1 VKTVSGRESQVRFGI
16 LCDRKQLQRWQRRC
30 LEELRA
36 LPAAIPTVV
45 LVRQP
50 ARAPATSGLF
60 RRLSRLEPGGPACTA
75 ELPEALAGLPVV
87 DMQEPHAAP
96 GGIEPAC
103 ADAIRSFRLHF
114 ILSFAAGPAHA
125 LSGLA
130 TFGVWVFEF
139 GDWEHFRGSPPGF
152 WEVYR
157 NAKVSGAMLARL
169 TADRDVVIPLRRG
182 NINTSQF
189 SYAKNRDQLLTRFT
203 HWPAQVC
210 REILLA
216 DGACL
221 EAAPVRGSSAI
232 NTIPCNAGVTRFVCR
247 MMWYIVTRGVR
258 SLLEQDHWN
267 IGIVEQPIQDFI
279 DPQQRRRPVRWLPAL
294 GKGRFVADPFGLV
307 RDGKLTIFCEYL
319 DYRDGV
325 GTIAALQPFE
335 SSSGAASGVPVAR
348 VPVSIGPIPPVHLS
362 YPAVFEHEGKIL
374 CIPETQGAR
383 EVALYALERFPDR
396 WVKLA
401 TLIENASVVDAT
413 LFRHGELWWLAGAS
427 DPGGATVGADL
438 HLWYATG
445 ITGPWI
451 SHPANPVKTD
461 VCSARPAGTPFV
473 SEGVLYRPAQDSS
486 VTYGSRVVINRV
498 HTLTTSAFREEPV
511 AFVEPDVNGP
521 YPDGLHTLS
530 AVGGITL
537 VDGKRLQLAP
547 VEFRRVLAR
556 MLMRRLRKL
565 AYRVMPKVG
574 QANKERHNSA

>member
-1 VKTVSGRESQVRFGI
+1 MKTGDSGREPRLRFGI
-16 LCDRKQLQRWQRRC
+16 LCDGKRLQLWQRQC
-30 LEELRA
+30 LEKLCA
-36 LPAAIPTVV
+36 LPGAGPAVL
-45 LVRQP
+45 LVRP
-50 ARAPATSGLF
+50 PDPAPASPGLF
-60 RRLSRLEPGGPACTA
+60 RYLDRLEPGSPACAA

-87 DMQEPHAAP
+87 DIPP
-96 GGIEPAC
+96 LRVSGGSPDPAC
-103 ADAIRSFRLHF
+103 EAAIRAHPLHF
-114 ILSFAAGPAHA
+114 ILSFSAAPAHA
-125 LSGLA
+125 LIGFA
-130 TFGVWVFEF
+130 TYGVWAFEF

-157 NAKVSGAMLARL
+157 HAALSGAMLVRL
-169 TADRDVVIPLRRG
+169 STDPDVVIPLRRG
-182 NINTSQF
+182 NLNTCQF
-189 SYAKNRDQLLTRFT
+189 SYAQNRDQLLTRFT

-210 REILLA
+210 AEILQGDA
-216 DGACL
+216 ACL
-221 EAAPVRGSSAI
+221 QTAPIRGSRTI

-247 MMWYIVTRGVR
+247 MMWYIVTRGMR
-258 SLLEQDHWN
+258 SWLEQDHWN
-267 IGIVEQPIQDFI
+267 IGIVEQPIEDFI
-279 DPQQRRRPVRWLPAL
+279 NPARPRRPVRWLPSP
-294 GKGRFVADPFGLV
+294 GRSQFVADPFGLV

-325 GTIAALQPFE
+325 GTIAAIQPLE
-335 SSSGAASGVPVAR
+335 SPSAATR
-348 VPVSIGPIPPVHLS
+348 VPVTIGPIPPVHLS

-383 EVALYALERFPDR
+383 EVALYALERFPDK

-413 LFRHGELWWLAGAS
+413 LFRHGDLWWLAGAS
-427 DPGGATVGADL
+427 DPGGAQAGSDL

-451 SHPANPVKTD
+451 AHPANPVKTD

-498 HTLTTSAFREEPV
+498 HTLTTTAFREEPV

-530 AVGGITL
+530 AVGGMTL
-537 VDGKRLQLAP
+537 IDGKRLQLAP
-547 VEFRRVLAR
+547 AEFGRVMGR
-556 MLMRRLRKL
+556 MLMRRVRKL
-565 AYRVMPKVG
+565 THRLMPRPRPS
-574 QANKERHNSA
+574 NSERHNSA